1 MESRD
6 DIELVGGELLR
17 APQQGSIIFDLKDA
31 NGRTL
36 SYWEHKNLVTYDA
49 GILTA
54 RLFKNSLSPD
64 PLRSNGLVM
73 LAVGTG
79 GVAIDTRQRKL
90 ETELARKAFL
100 TATYVDGGGFPSVV
114 PTNTVDFQI
123 VFGPMEA
130 VGFLNEMG
138 LLYTASLNPL
148 VTNPINNGPVG
159 YDPTIDVTG
168 KDILVNYYMW
178 AGTPKPPLTILT
190 ITWRLLF

>member
-1 MESRD
+1 MEFLD
-6 DIELVGGELLR
+6 DIEMLETEHLQ
-17 APQQGSIIFDLKDA
+17 APHQGTIIFDLRDA
-31 NGRTL
+31 KGQTL
-36 SYWEHKNLVTYDA
+36 SHWEHKNLVTYDA
-49 GILTA
+49 GILAA

-64 PLRSNGLVM
+64 PLRTNGLVM

-79 GVAIDTRQRKL
+79 GLAIDARQRKL

-100 TATYVDGGGFPSVV
+100 TAQYVDGGGFPSAV

-123 VFGPMEA
+123 VFGPLEA

-138 LLYTASLNPL
+138 LLYTANLNPL
-148 VTNPINNGPVG
+148 VTNPINNGPGG